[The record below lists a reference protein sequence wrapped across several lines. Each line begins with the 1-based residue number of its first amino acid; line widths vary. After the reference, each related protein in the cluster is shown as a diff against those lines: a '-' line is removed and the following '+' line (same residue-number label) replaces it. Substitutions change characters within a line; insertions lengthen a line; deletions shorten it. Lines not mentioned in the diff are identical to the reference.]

1 MEEGNMDVQ
10 TRAHCMRGIG
20 NYVRSLDPARARQI
34 ESKLS
39 PETLRSMYETS
50 PEVWFPISVWK
61 EALDAIVAQH
71 SDPAAARAAAR
82 SVGRFI
88 CEGTVNS
95 FLRVLMRIMTPSL
108 FMKKS
113 GDMMGKDFRGFPG
126 GEPDYSYDLS
136 KEREGLATMTIGNAK
151 NHPYLGATGQ
161 GFVEFAFQ
169 YMGKKNVL
177 IDEPTCPP
185 NEYAPEVVHIRIRWS

>member
-1 MEEGNMDVQ
+1 
-10 TRAHCMRGIG
+10 MRGVG
-20 NYVRSLDPARARQI
+20 NYVRSLDPARAQQI

-71 SDPAAARAAAR
+71 SDPAAARAAVR

-88 CEGTVNS
+88 CEGIVNS

-113 GDMMGKDFRGFPG
+113 GAMIGKDFRGFPG
-126 GEPDYSYDLS
+126 GAPDYSYDLS
-136 KEREGLATMTIGNAK
+136 KESEGLLTMTIRKRQKSSVSRRNWARLRRVCIPLHGQEERPDRRAELSSQRVHTGSHALA
-151 NHPYLGATGQ
+151 HPLELSSLEQFG
-161 GFVEFAFQ
+161 
-169 YMGKKNVL
+169 
-177 IDEPTCPP
+177 IPP
-185 NEYAPEVVHIRIRWS
+185 RST